1 MSNLLYVNNAFC
13 WSWKETQVIVLSIDC
28 VDKRKRCQTFASIK
42 NYCTYQFAFMKK
54 HCPKS
59 CQFCERVRHDLYD
72 IFPRSVQT
80 FYVNHIYNMTESWDT
95 NACIY
100 VCWISH
106 NHLSCITNEL
116 SPSPLLA
123 SGDWLVGYRGCKK
136 IPVWPLATNSWVA
149 VQIRGENWIYDA
161 PTTLDGLRVVW
172 KYFKT
177 LYKMFYISSQTKVE
191 IWKI

>member
-1 MSNLLYVNNAFC
+1 MSNLLYVNNVFC
-13 WSWKETQVIVLSIDC
+13 WSWKETQFIVLSIDC

-42 NYCTYQFAFMKK
+42 NYCTYQFGFMKK

-72 IFPRSVQT
+72 IFPRNVQT

-95 NACIY
+95 NAYIY

-123 SGDWLVGYRGCKK
+123 SGDRLVGYRGCKK
-136 IPVWPLATNSWVA
+136 IPVGPLANWKLLGCCSKTRRELK
-149 VQIRGENWIYDA
+149 IRRGLLWTGFGLFGNILKLFIKCFIY
-161 PTTLDGLRVVW
+161 LLNR
-172 KYFKT
+172 K
-177 LYKMFYISSQTKVE
+177 
-191 IWKI
+191 